1 MSTITYEISSGMRR
15 AKDTKVEQRTQ
26 LPDGTGDAFV
36 MLGSHGMKWKVTI
49 NHTPSCTCPDYYPGR
64 LCKHLIHVFLHTLK
78 VLQTDPVWLNRHL
91 SAADLQRLLGR
102 PVTAV
107 STPPPPATPTP
118 SLKRAGAVV
127 PGSHVGE
134 RPTKRARMDTSALLE
149 GLSQEEKDDL
159 LGQAAARDPEVAKM
173 IAEAKQTHAEVV
185 LVFSREVGQAD
196 NVLHSLDDLRPRHQY
211 DRSHEVSEGIDQII
225 EKMLFHINDDASHGT
240 CKNAASAI
248 ISIAS
253 NTLSLGGEIG
263 KCALQGPLPFCD
275 ALERIFEHLDI
286 ADCGNLIEDLQ
297 DLGESF
303 DEYGMDEFSQ
313 LAERLKEEH
322 DYALSG

>member
-1 MSTITYEISSGMRR
+1 MSMITYEISDRMGR

-36 MLGSHGMKWKVTI
+36 ILGSHGM
-49 NHTPSCTCPDYYPGR
+49 
-64 LCKHLIHVFLHTLK
+64 IHVFLYTLK

-91 SAADLQRLLGR
+91 SVTDLHWTSCDCCFNPAGY
-102 PVTAV
+102 PDTIAK
-107 STPPPPATPTP
+107 TPGCR
-118 SLKRAGAVV
+118 S
-127 PGSHVGE
+127 S

-173 IAEAKQTHAEVV
+173 IAEAKKAHAEKV

-196 NVLHSLDDLRPRHQY
+196 DVLHSLDDLRPRHQF
-211 DRSHEVSEGIDQII
+211 DHSHEVSEGIDKII
-225 EKMLFHINDDASHGT
+225 EKILFHINDDASHGT

-253 NTLSLGGEIG
+253 ETLSLGGEIG
-263 KCALQGPLPFCD
+263 KCVLQGPLPYCD
-275 ALERIFEHLDI
+275 ALERIFEQLDI
-286 ADCGNLIEDLQ
+286 ADCGDLIEDIQ
-297 DLGESF
+297 GLGESF

-322 DYALSG
+322 DDALSG

>member
-1 MSTITYEISSGMRR
+1 MSMITYEISDRMGR

-36 MLGSHGMKWKVTI
+36 MLGSHGMKWKVTV
-49 NHTPSCTCPDYYPGR
+49 NHTPSCTCPDYYSGR
-64 LCKHLIHVFLHTLK
+64 PCKHLIHVFLYTLK

-91 SAADLQRLLGR
+91 SATDLQRLLGR

-107 STPPPPATPTP
+107 SIPPATPTP
-118 SLKRAGAVV
+118 SLKRPGAVV

-173 IAEAKQTHAEVV
+173 IAEAKKAHAEKV
-185 LVFSREVGQAD
+185 LVFSREVGRAD
-196 NVLHSLDDLRPRHQY
+196 NVLHSLDDLRPRHRY
-211 DRSHEVSEGIDQII
+211 DHSHEVSEGIDKII
-225 EKMLFHINDDASHGT
+225 EKILFHINDDASHGT

-253 NTLSLGGEIG
+253 ETLSLGGEIG
-263 KCALQGPLPFCD
+263 KCVLQGPLPYCD

-286 ADCGNLIEDLQ
+286 ADCGDLIEDIQ
-297 DLGESF
+297 GLGESF

-322 DYALSG
+322 DDALSG